1 VDLRQNLL
9 SVEERIAAACNKA
22 GRKRSDILLV
32 AVSKTHP
39 AEVIEQAF
47 ELGIRDFGENRVQEL
62 IKKKDLVSTRIR
74 WHQIGHLQSNKA
86 KYIAPFVHFVH
97 SIDSLETAVELSE
110 RASQNERTIDVL
122 IEVNI
127 AQEPSKNG
135 VLAPDAGKLLGEILR
150 EAKNLRPRGLMTIAP
165 FEDFP
170 ENTRP
175 YFRALRKLRDELAAK
190 YPETTFTELSMGMTN
205 DFVVAIEEGATMI
218 RVGSALFGE
227 RE

>member
-1 VDLRQNLL
+1 MDLRKNLTAL
-9 SVEERIAAACNKA
+9 EERISNACARA
-22 GRKRSDILLV
+22 GRKPSDILIV

-39 AEVIEQAF
+39 AELIEHAF

-62 IKKKDLVSTRIR
+62 IKKKDLLSTRIR

-86 KYIAPFVHFVH
+86 KYIAPFVHCVH
-97 SIDSLETAVELSE
+97 SIDSLDTAIELSD
-110 RASQNERTIDVL
+110 RAAQNERSIDIL

-135 VLAPDAGKLLGEILR
+135 VLAPDAAKLLDGIVAR
-150 EAKNLRPRGLMTIAP
+150 APNLRPRGLMTIAP

-175 YFRALRKLRDELAAK
+175 YFRALRKLRDEIALK
-190 YPETTFTELSMGMTN
+190 HPEVAFTELSMGMTN
-205 DFVVAIEEGATMI
+205 DFEIAIEEGATMI
-218 RVGSALFGE
+218 RIGSALFGE